1 MLRGADVKRACR
13 RKNLLPFMLVV
24 GGDFMVTLE
33 DLKGMDL
40 DINVDVG
47 RLDAELLQL
56 PEVSSL
62 AVKANP
68 YVAEKLFD
76 QWLSLSETNSL
87 VKSLLN
93 NAKGAG
99 ALNFCG
105 TSSSTNATASNSLPS
120 MFPAGST
127 PPLSPRSSSGSP
139 RITKHRAGLGLSALG
154 SPLKLVSEPVKE
166 LIPQFYFLNGRPP
179 PNELKERCLFRI
191 NQFFYGHVDGLQ
203 MHEFKLVTKEICKLP
218 SFFSSALFRKIDVE
232 GTGTV
237 TRDVFVNYWIS
248 GNMLTKDIA
257 TQIYTILKQPDAR
270 HLAQDDFKP
279 VLRELLATH
288 PGLEFLQSTPEFQ
301 ERYAE
306 TVIYRIFYHVNR
318 SGNGHITLRELKRS
332 NLIAAMQHADEEE
345 DINKVLR
352 YFSYEHFYVIY
363 CKFWELDTDHDFL
376 IDKENLIR
384 YGNHALTYRIVDR
397 IFSQVPRKFTCNVEG
412 KMGYEDFIYFIL
424 SEEDKSSEPSL
435 EYWFKCIDL
444 DGNGI
449 ITRNEMQF
457 FYEEQL
463 HRMECMAQEP
473 VLFEDILCQ
482 IVDMIHPESNG
493 VLPSILVIQRLK
505 KLPRPEVM
513 RSPHRRATARLKPPV
528 SVCRVQMKGKHE
540 PVVGLDE
547 SYLTLRDLKGSKLS
561 GSVLNIL
568 FNLNKFMAFETRD
581 PFLIRQERENP
592 NLTEWDRF
600 AHREYIRLSM
610 EEDAEDASNGSADVW
625 DESLEAPCLLSLL
638 SLCITL
644 AEKQGSSN
652 CVGQDRTQNDVFAS
666 GILS

>member
-1 MLRGADVKRACR
+1 MDVDFNGDVAC
-13 RKNLLPFMLVV
+13 F
-24 GGDFMVTLE
+24 
-33 DLKGMDL
+33 
-40 DINVDVG
+40 
-47 RLDAELLQL
+47 DAEMLQL
-56 PEVSSL
+56 AEVSPL
-62 AVKANP
+62 ALKSNP

-76 QWLSLSETNSL
+76 QWLSLPETASL
-87 VKSLLN
+87 CPPFKEKMKMETYVTASLMIGSVRLKTLGQTLLWKLIIMVAVLLLKYMFVKSLLS
-93 NAKGAG
+93 NAKAG
-99 ALNFCG
+99 VPLNVTG
-105 TSSSTNATASNSLPS
+105 TSSPKAASSNSLPS
-120 MFPAGST
+120 MFPAGSA

-139 RITKHRAGLGLSALG
+139 RVVKQRVGPSTLG

-166 LIPQFYFLNGRPP
+166 LIPQFYFQNGCPP

-191 NQFFYGHVDGLQ
+191 NQFFYGHLDGLQ
-203 MHEFKLVTKEICKLP
+203 IHEFKLITKEICKLP
-218 SFFSSALFRKIDVE
+218 SFFSTALFRKIDVDC
-232 GTGTV
+232 TGMV
-237 TRDVFVNYWIS
+237 TRDSFADYWVN

-257 TQIYTILKQPDAR
+257 NQIFTILKQPD
-270 HLAQDDFKP
+270 LKYVTQDDFKP

-306 TVIYRIFYHVNR
+306 TVIYRIFYYVNR
-318 SGNGHITLRELKRS
+318 SGNGRLTLRELKRG

-397 IFSQVPRKFTCNVEG
+397 IFSQVPRKFTSKVEG
-412 KMGYEDFIYFIL
+412 KMGYEDFVYFIL

-444 DGNGI
+444 DGNGVL
-449 ITRNEMQF
+449 TRNEMQF

-482 IVDMIHPESNG
+482 IVDMIGPEN
-493 VLPSILVIQRLK
+493 
-505 KLPRPEVM
+505 
-513 RSPHRRATARLKPPV
+513 
-528 SVCRVQMKGKHE
+528 
-540 PVVGLDE
+540 E
-547 SYLTLRDLKGSKLS
+547 SYVTLHDLKGSKLS
-561 GSVLNIL
+561 GSVFNIL

-610 EEDAEDASNGSADVW
+610 EEDAEDASNGSGDVW
-625 DESLEAPCLLSLL
+625 DESMEAP
-638 SLCITL
+638 
-644 AEKQGSSN
+644 
-652 CVGQDRTQNDVFAS
+652 F
-666 GILS
+666 

>member
-1 MLRGADVKRACR
+1 MDMDFTGDVA
-13 RKNLLPFMLVV
+13 
-24 GGDFMVTLE
+24 
-33 DLKGMDL
+33 
-40 DINVDVG
+40 

-56 PEVSSL
+56 PEVSPLSI
-62 AVKANP
+62 KANP

-93 NAKGAG
+93 NAKGG
-99 ALNFCG
+99 GPLNVCG
-105 TSSSTNATASNSLPS
+105 TSSSTNAAATNSLPS

-139 RITKHRAGLGLSALG
+139 RFMKHRAVPSSLG
-154 SPLKLVSEPVKE
+154 SPLKLINEPQKE
-166 LIPQFYFLNGRPP
+166 LVPQFYFQNGRPP

-191 NQFFYGHVDGLQ
+191 NQFFYGHMDGLQ
-203 MHEFKLVTKEICKLP
+203 MNEFKPVTKEICKLP
-218 SFFSSALFRKIDVE
+218 SFFSAALFRKIDVD
-232 GTGTV
+232 GTGIV
-237 TRDVFVNYWIS
+237 TRDAFVDYWIN

-257 TQIYTILKQPDAR
+257 TQIYSILKQPDLR
-270 HLAQDDFKP
+270 YLAQDDFKP

-306 TVIYRIFYHVNR
+306 TVIYRIFYYTNR
-318 SGNGHITLRELKRS
+318 AGNGRLTLRELKRS

-397 IFSQVPRKFTCNVEG
+397 IFSQVPRKFTSKVEG
-412 KMGYEDFIYFIL
+412 KMGYEDFVYFIL

-435 EYWFKCIDL
+435 EYWFKCVDL
-444 DGNGI
+444 DGNGV

-482 IVDMIHPESNG
+482 IVDMISPE
-493 VLPSILVIQRLK
+493 
-505 KLPRPEVM
+505 E
-513 RSPHRRATARLKPPV
+513 
-528 SVCRVQMKGKHE
+528 
-540 PVVGLDE
+540 E
-547 SYLTLRDLKGSKLS
+547 SYFTLRDLKGSKLS
-561 GSVLNIL
+561 GSVFNVL

-625 DESLEAPCLLSLL
+625 DESLEAP
-638 SLCITL
+638 
-644 AEKQGSSN
+644 
-652 CVGQDRTQNDVFAS
+652 F
-666 GILS
+666 

>member
-1 MLRGADVKRACR
+1 
-13 RKNLLPFMLVV
+13 
-24 GGDFMVTLE
+24 
-33 DLKGMDL
+33 MDM
-40 DINVDVG
+40 DINVDVA

-56 PEVSSL
+56 PEVSPL

-68 YVAEKLFD
+68 FVAEKLFD
-76 QWLSLSETNSL
+76 QWLSLPETNSL
-87 VKSLLN
+87 VKSLLS
-93 NAKGAG
+93 NAKGG
-99 ALNFCG
+99 VALNISG
-105 TSSSTNATASNSLPS
+105 TSSTNATAINSLPS

-139 RITKHRAGLGLSALG
+139 RITKQRAGPSVLG
-154 SPLKLVSEPVKE
+154 SPLRLMNESVKE
-166 LIPQFYFLNGRPP
+166 PIPQFYFLNGRPP

-203 MHEFKLVTKEICKLP
+203 MQEFKLVTKEICKLP
-218 SFFSSALFRKIDVE
+218 SFFSSTLFRKIDVD

-237 TRDVFVNYWIS
+237 TRDAFVNYWIN

-257 TQIYTILKQPDAR
+257 TQIYTLLKQTDVK
-270 HLAQDDFKP
+270 HLTQDDFKP

-306 TVIYRIFYHVNR
+306 TVIYRIFYYVNR
-318 SGNGHITLRELKRS
+318 SGNGYLTLRELKRS

-397 IFSQVPRKFTCNVEG
+397 IFSQVPRKFTCKVEG
-412 KMGYEDFIYFIL
+412 KLGYEDFVYFIL

-482 IVDMIHPESNG
+482 IVDMINPE
-493 VLPSILVIQRLK
+493 
-505 KLPRPEVM
+505 
-513 RSPHRRATARLKPPV
+513 
-528 SVCRVQMKGKHE
+528 
-540 PVVGLDE
+540 DE
-547 SYLTLRDLKGSKLS
+547 SYFTLHDLKGSRLS
-561 GSVLNIL
+561 GSVFNIL

-592 NLTEWDRF
+592 TLTEWDRF

-625 DESLEAPCLLSLL
+625 DESLEAP
-638 SLCITL
+638 
-644 AEKQGSSN
+644 
-652 CVGQDRTQNDVFAS
+652 F
-666 GILS
+666 